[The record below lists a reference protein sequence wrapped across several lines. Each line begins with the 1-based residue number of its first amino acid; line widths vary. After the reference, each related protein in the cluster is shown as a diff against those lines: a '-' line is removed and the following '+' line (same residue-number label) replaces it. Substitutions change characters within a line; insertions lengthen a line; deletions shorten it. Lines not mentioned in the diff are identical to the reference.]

1 MSQGDIEKRTGLLR
15 CYLSRVENGHTVPAI
30 DTLEKMAQALGL
42 PMYRLFI
49 NDAAVHK
56 PNIPSQKNPS
66 RAVNKE
72 HARYLRALTKLFSRI
87 SEKNRVLLLHMA
99 SKMANSAWQRC
110 RCSFVL
116 CDRSS
121 PELRFPVA
129 SANSRRTKPRYGL
142 SPDPCFGADAADEFL
157 FALDGAPF
165 QICRVFQGESSV

>member
-1 MSQGDIEKRTGLLR
+1 MSPGDIEKRTGLLR
-15 CYLSRVENGHTVPAI
+15 CNISRVENGHTVPAI

-49 NDAAVHK
+49 DDAAVHK

-110 RCSFVL
+110 CCSFVL

-121 PELRFPVA
+121 PELAFRSRAPIHAGRNLVMDSVQTPA
-129 SANSRRTKPRYGL
+129 SVPMRLTNFSL
-142 SPDPCFGADAADEFL
+142 L
-157 FALDGAPF
+157 
-165 QICRVFQGESSV
+165 